1 MGLDDLIKN
10 LNDRDKS
17 KILGDNTTKIIRY
30 SFVNNDSEA
39 LPRKIL
45 NKAVALH
52 NGINLVNKTKL
63 RNKLIETISLNDLKD
78 LGFEGTENTIYD
90 HAIETYNNN
99 LERFFSDFKIEDI
112 YKEIEVIDD
121 RTNFEYATPIY
132 GESNG
137 TNAFPHPYQLR
148 VKKNLS
154 RHLNAIYNY
163 NTNKT
168 LVTMPTGAGKTVLA
182 METIVDLLRNHN
194 NNDVPLNIV
203 WIVNSKELCEQSLQS
218 FQKIWKQKGDRIVMA
233 QRYWDR
239 FNSFNQNKID
249 KITFASFQLL
259 TPRVINKTPE
269 DLDFIKN
276 LDYLFIDEAHFTG
289 AEQYQ
294 EIFKTYVRLNDNPK
308 IVGLTA
314 TPLRA
319 DDDEFSSLKRMFN
332 NYLQLV
338 DENYNSVSSPIEY
351 LIEREYLSNIEY
363 QVINEVSEKNKSKL
377 IDKSAYY
384 RGLHE
389 SVAQTCKNLIEDKKN
404 TIIFA
409 ESKAHAIAL
418 SLYLKSEEIE
428 NELIVGETPTANRK
442 NYLERLGSNEDS
454 LSIII
459 NEKILATGIDVPGL
473 NSIMVL
479 ANIDSITTALQILG
493 RAMRGPKNGGN
504 KNNTIYITRENRMK
518 LENYHLLEATALNN

>member
-1 MGLDDLIKN
+1 MGLENLIKN

-30 SFVNNDSEA
+30 SFVNNDNEA
-39 LPRKIL
+39 LPRTIL

-52 NGINLVNKTKL
+52 NGINLVNNTNF
-63 RNKLIETISLNDLKD
+63 RNKLIESIPLNELKD
-78 LGFEGTENTIYD
+78 IGFEGSEHTIYD
-90 HAIETYNNN
+90 NAIETYQNN
-99 LERFFSDFKIEDI
+99 LERFYRDFKIEDS
-112 YKEIEVIDD
+112 YREIEVEDN
-121 RTNFEYATPIY
+121 RTNFEFATPVY
-132 GESNG
+132 GKSNG

-154 RHLNAIYNY
+154 KHLNAIYNY

-168 LVTMPTGAGKTVLA
+168 LVTLPTGAGKTVLA

-194 NNDVPLNIV
+194 KDKPLSIA
-203 WIVNSKELCEQSLQS
+203 WIVNSKELCEQSLKA
-218 FQKIWKQKGDRIVMA
+218 FQKIWKQKCDRLVMA

-239 FNSFNQNKID
+239 FNSFNKDKID

-259 TPRVINKTPE
+259 TPRVIKESPE
-269 DLDFIKN
+269 DLDFIKD

-294 EIFKTYVRLNDNPK
+294 EIFNTYVRLNDNPK

-319 DDDEFSSLKRMFN
+319 DDSEFGTLKTMFN
-332 NYLQLV
+332 HYLQLV
-338 DENYNSVSSPIEY
+338 DENNNSVPSPIDF
-351 LIEREYLSNIEY
+351 LIKRDYLSNIEY
-363 QVINEVSEKNKSKL
+363 QVINELSETRNNKL

-384 RGLHE
+384 RRLHE
-389 SVAQTCKNLIEDKKN
+389 NVALTCRNLIEDKKN

-442 NYLERLGSNEDS
+442 NYLERLGNSEES
-454 LSIII
+454 LSIIV

-473 NSIMVL
+473 NSIMIL

-504 KNNTIYITRENRMK
+504 KNNTIYITKDNKIK
-518 LENYHLLEATALNN
+518 LENYHLLESQALNN

>member
-1 MGLDDLIKN
+1 MGLINLIKN
-10 LNDRDKS
+10 LSDRDKS

-30 SFVNNDSEA
+30 SFVNNDNEA
-39 LPRKIL
+39 LPREIL

-63 RNKLIETISLNDLKD
+63 RSQLIEALAPSTLMD
-78 LGFEGTENTIYD
+78 LGFDGNQDEIYD
-90 HAIETYNNN
+90 NAISLYNADIN
-99 LERFFSDFKIEDI
+99 RFFKDFKIE
-112 YKEIEVIDD
+112 ESFRPIEVEDN
-121 RTNFEYATPIY
+121 RTNFEYARPVY

-154 RHLNAIYNY
+154 KHLNAIYNY

-168 LVTMPTGAGKTVLA
+168 LVTLPTGAGKTVLA
-182 METIVDLLRNHN
+182 METIVDLFRNH
-194 NNDVPLNIV
+194 NNDVPLNIA

-218 FQKIWKQKGDRIVMA
+218 FQKIWKQKGDRLVMA
-233 QRYWDR
+233 ERYWDR
-239 FNSFNQNKID
+239 FNSFNEVEID

-259 TPRVINKTPE
+259 TPRVINKSPE
-269 DLDFIKN
+269 DLRFIKN

-294 EIFKTYVRLNDNPK
+294 EIFNTYVRLNDNPK

-319 DDDEFSSLKRMFN
+319 DDDEFSTLKRMFN
-332 NYLQLV
+332 YYLQLV
-338 DENYNSVSSPIEY
+338 DKENNSVPSPIDY
-351 LIEREYLSNIEY
+351 LIEREYLSDIGY
-363 QVINEVSEKNKSKL
+363 QVINEVSEKKNSRL
-377 IDKSAYY
+377 VDKSAYY
-384 RGLHE
+384 KGLHE
-389 SVAQTCKNLIEDKKN
+389 SVKQTCKNLIEERKN

-418 SLYLKSEEIE
+418 SLYLKSQEIE

-442 NYLERLGSNEDS
+442 NYLERLGSSEDS
-454 LSIII
+454 LSIIV

-473 NSIMVL
+473 NSIMIL

-504 KNNTIYITRENRMK
+504 KNNTIYITRDNKIK
-518 LENYHLLEATALNN
+518 LENYHLLEAKALNN

>member
-1 MGLDDLIKN
+1 MGLNDLIKK
-10 LNDRDKS
+10 LSDKDKS

-30 SFVNNDSEA
+30 TFVNNDNEA
-39 LPRKIL
+39 LPREIL
-45 NKAVALH
+45 NTAVALH
-52 NGINLVNKTKL
+52 NGINLVNNTKL
-63 RNKLIETISLNDLKD
+63 RSQLLEALAPSTLMD
-78 LGFEGTENTIYD
+78 LGFDGNQDDIYD
-90 HAIETYNNN
+90 NAINVYNNDVN
-99 LERFFSDFKIEDI
+99 RFFQDFKIEES
-112 YKEIEVIDD
+112 YRPIEVDD
-121 RTNFEYATPIY
+121 NRTSFEYAIPIY

-154 RHLNAIYNY
+154 KHLNAMYNY

-182 METIVDLLRNHN
+182 METIVDLFRNHN
-194 NNDVPLNIV
+194 NDLPLNIAWV
-203 WIVNSKELCEQSLQS
+203 VNSKELCEQSLQS
-218 FQKIWKQKGDRIVMA
+218 FQKIWKQKGDRLVMA

-239 FNSFNQNKID
+239 FNSFNNDKID

-259 TPRVINKTPE
+259 TPRVNSNADE
-269 DLDFIKN
+269 DLNFIKN

-294 EIFKTYVRLNDNPK
+294 EIFNTYIKLNNNPK

-319 DDDEFSSLKRMFN
+319 DDDEFGTLKALFN

-338 DENYNSVSSPIEY
+338 DKDNNSVPSPIDY
-351 LIEREYLSNIEY
+351 LIERNYLSNIEY
-363 QVINEVSEKNKSKL
+363 QVINEASEKKSNKL

-384 RGLHE
+384 KGLHE
-389 SVAQTCKNLIEDKKN
+389 SVNQTCKNLIEKGEN

-418 SLYLKSEEIE
+418 SLYLRSQDIE
-428 NELIVGETPTANRK
+428 NELIVGETPTANRRD
-442 NYLERLGSNEDS
+442 YLKRLGSTKDS
-454 LSIII
+454 LSIIV
-459 NEKILATGIDVPGL
+459 NERILATGIDVPGL
-473 NSIMVL
+473 NSIMIL
-479 ANIDSITTALQILG
+479 ANIDSVTTALQILG
-493 RAMRGPKNGGN
+493 RAMRGPENGGN
-504 KNNTIYITRENRMK
+504 KNNTIYLTRDNRTK
-518 LENYHLLEATALNN
+518 LENYNLLETIALNN

>member
-1 MGLDDLIKN
+1 MGLNHLIKN
-10 LNDRDKS
+10 LSDRDKS
-17 KILGDNTTKIIRY
+17 KILGDKTTKIIRY
-30 SFVNNDSEA
+30 SFVNNDNEA
-39 LPRKIL
+39 LPREIL

-63 RNKLIETISLNDLKD
+63 RTKLIESIPPNELKD
-78 LGFEGTENTIYD
+78 LGFEGTEYTIYD

-99 LERFFSDFKIEDI
+99 LEQFFKDFKIENT
-112 YKEIEVIDD
+112 YREIEVEDN
-121 RTNFEYATPIY
+121 RTNFEYAIPIY
-132 GESNG
+132 GEPNG
-137 TNAFPHPYQLR
+137 TNAFPHSYQLR

-154 RHLNAIYNY
+154 KHLNAIYNY

-168 LVTMPTGAGKTVLA
+168 LVTLPTGAGKTVLA
-182 METIVDLLRNHN
+182 METIVDLIRNYN
-194 NNDVPLNIV
+194 EKKPLNIAWV
-203 WIVNSKELCEQSLQS
+203 VNSKELCEQSLQS
-218 FQKIWKQKGDRIVMA
+218 FQKIWKQKGDRLVMA

-239 FNSFNQNKID
+239 FNSFNKDNID

-259 TPRVINKTPE
+259 TPRVINNSPE
-269 DLDFIKN
+269 DLNFIKN

-289 AEQYQ
+289 ADQYQ
-294 EIFKTYVRLNDNPK
+294 EIFKTYIKLNDNPK

-319 DDDEFSSLKRMFN
+319 DDSEFGTLKTMFN
-332 NYLQLV
+332 HYLQLV
-338 DENYNSVSSPIEY
+338 DENNNSVPSPIDF
-351 LIEREYLSNIEY
+351 LIERDYLSNIEY
-363 QVINEVSEKNKSKL
+363 QVINELSATRNSQL

-384 RGLHE
+384 KGLHE
-389 SVAQTCKNLIEDKKN
+389 NVVLTCRNLIEDKKN

-442 NYLERLGSNEDS
+442 KYLERLGNKEDS
-454 LSIII
+454 LSILV

-473 NSIMVL
+473 NSIMIL

-504 KNNTIYITRENRMK
+504 KNNTIYITKDNKIK
-518 LENYHLLEATALNN
+518 LENYNLLEAKALNN